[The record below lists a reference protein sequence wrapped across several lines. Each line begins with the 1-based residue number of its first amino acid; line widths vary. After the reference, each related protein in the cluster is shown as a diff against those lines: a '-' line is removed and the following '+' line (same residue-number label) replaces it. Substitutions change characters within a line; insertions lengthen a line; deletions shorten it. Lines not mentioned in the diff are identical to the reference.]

1 MTHRTLRRT
10 PFRVVRHAFT
20 LMEMLIVVA
29 IIVMLAGVA
38 AYSYMSYLESAREKT
53 AKLQITH
60 LEEAAM
66 QYNVDNQGMPE
77 SLQVLTVAEG
87 GKHAMIEAKD
97 LNDPWGKPYS
107 YEPNNLSPTGKPR
120 ISTVSPGGQTIS
132 NW

>member
-1 MTHRTLRRT
+1 MTLRRT
-10 PFRVVRHAFT
+10 RRLRPRGAFT

-38 AYSYMSYLESAREKT
+38 AYSYTRYLEKAREDT

-66 QYNVDNQGMPE
+66 DYNVSNGAFPE
-77 SLQVLTVAEG
+77 SLDVLTVAEG
-87 GKHAMIEAKD
+87 GRHAAVEAKD
-97 LNDPWGKPYS
+97 LNDPWGKRYS

-120 ISTVSPGGQTIS
+120 ISTQSPGGVPIS

>member
-1 MTHRTLRRT
+1 MNRHT
-10 PFRVVRHAFT
+10 PARIVRHAFT

-38 AYSYMSYLESAREKT
+38 AYSYMSYLEGAREKT

-60 LEEAAM
+60 LEEAVSA
-66 QYNVDNQGMPE
+66 YNIDNGSMPE
-77 SLQVLTVAEG
+77 SLQVLAQSEG
-87 GKHAMIEAKD
+87 GKHAAVEVKD
-97 LNDPWGKPYS
+97 LNDPWGKPYV

-120 ISTVSPGGQTIS
+120 ISTTTPAGQSIS